1 MFQVISNVSTEV
13 TKEISKQKKNVKEE
27 KFEGNPL
34 CSSKVVLFFCRT
46 VQRRSPPMV
55 GWCSNHRPRTHTKKV
70 PRANFKLTKSKH
82 PENGKTAK
90 GMFKKGGGRRRNA
103 LPKNILFI

>member
-1 MFQVISNVSTEV
+1 
-13 TKEISKQKKNVKEE
+13 
-27 KFEGNPL
+27 
-34 CSSKVVLFFCRT
+34 
-46 VQRRSPPMV
+46 MV

-90 GMFKKGGGRRRNA
+90 GMFKKGVEEGETPYPRTYFLFRYNNNK
-103 LPKNILFI
+103 LPQPIRKRCRTQGPLPDIGSIIPHKDKVN